1 MIQWASCGRSDSRR
15 SVYDCSCVT
24 QQSVCM
30 ALTVK
35 QRGVLKGVIAG
46 AAITIVVI
54 VLAVLA
60 GPMALSPEASEGER
74 LAFAISADAF
84 IALWLGISVGLLA
97 RHRFFTPE
105 DIDGGGLSRG
115 SETANVLQ
123 STLQNT
129 LEQSVLAVLVHLAWS
144 ILMPVSWISAIP
156 AAVLLFLCGRV
167 LFVRGYRGGAPSR
180 ALGFALT
187 YYPSVLMLI
196 LVVVT
201 AVWTMFR

>member
-1 MIQWASCGRSDSRR
+1 
-15 SVYDCSCVT
+15 
-24 QQSVCM
+24 M

-35 QRGVLKGVIAG
+35 QRGVLKGIIPG
-46 AAITIVVI
+46 AAITFVVI
-54 VLAVLA
+54 VGAILAS
-60 GPMALSPEASEGER
+60 PIALSPEASAGER
-74 LAFAISADAF
+74 LAFAIWADVF
-84 IALWLGISVGLLA
+84 IALWLGISIGLLA

-144 ILMPVSWISAIP
+144 TLMPVAWIAAIP
-156 AAVLLFLCGRV
+156 AAVFLFLCGRV

-196 LVVVT
+196 LVVVA
-201 AVWTMFR
+201 AVGKVFRWS

>member
-1 MIQWASCGRSDSRR
+1 
-15 SVYDCSCVT
+15 
-24 QQSVCM
+24 M

-35 QRGVLKGVIAG
+35 QRGVLKGITIG
-46 AAITIVVI
+46 AAITVAVI
-54 VLAVLA
+54 VGAILA
-60 GPMALSPEASEGER
+60 GPMVLSPEATIAER
-74 LAFAISADAF
+74 LSFALWADVF
-84 IALWLGISVGLLA
+84 IALWLGISIALLA

-144 ILMPVSWISAIP
+144 ILMPASWISAIP
-156 AAVLLFLCGRV
+156 AAVFLFLCGRV

-180 ALGFALT
+180 AVGFALT

-196 LVVVT
+196 LVVV
-201 AVWTMFR
+201 AAIWKVFRWS